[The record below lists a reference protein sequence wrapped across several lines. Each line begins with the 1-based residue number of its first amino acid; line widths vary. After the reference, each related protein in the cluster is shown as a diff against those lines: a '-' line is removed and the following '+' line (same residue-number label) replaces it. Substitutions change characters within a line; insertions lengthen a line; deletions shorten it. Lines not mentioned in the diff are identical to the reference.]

1 MKVSVSLLNQDPEE
15 QDFSEILKRNP
26 RTIIYFYPK
35 DDTP

>member
-1 MKVSVSLLNQDPEE
+1 MKVSVSLLNQEPEE
-15 QDFSEILKRNP
+15 KEFNKLLQKNP